1 MTATPLSLGTSTAAP
16 ASRWPLAGLSLALL
30 LASLSI
36 SSANIALPTLAAAFD
51 APFAAVQWVVLA
63 YLLASTALVVGI
75 GRLGDLMGRR
85 RLLLGGLALF
95 TLASL
100 FAGAAPDIGWLIAAR
115 ALQGL
120 GGAAMMA
127 LTLALAGAAVPKERL
142 GRALGLL
149 ATTSAAGTALGPTL
163 GGLLIAGCGWRA
175 VFLAPLPL
183 ALLAFALVRRHLPD
197 DRAAG
202 RPGSFDRRGTLLL
215 ALTLGAYALA
225 MTQARSGLGWPT
237 LAPLAASL
245 AGLVLFLRVEARSA
259 APLLRLS
266 MFRDPV
272 LRGGLVT
279 SLLVMTVMMTTLVVG
294 PFHLGRA
301 LGLDTASVGLAVSVG
316 PLVVALGGLPA
327 GRLADRFGAA
337 AMTRAGLLV
346 LGSGCALLALLPPGL
361 GIAGYLG
368 PLVVVTAGYALF
380 QTANSSAVMADVAAE
395 QRGLTS
401 GLLHLSRNLGLV
413 TGTAVMGTLFAATAG
428 DLATALPLEIAA
440 ATRLTFAAAALLV
453 LAALAVTL
461 QKRSAR

>member
-1 MTATPLSLGTSTAAP
+1 MTATSLPLADAAP
-16 ASRWPLAGLSLALL
+16 TSSRWPLAGLSLALL

-51 APFAAVQWVVLA
+51 ATFAAVQWVVLA
-63 YLLASTALVVGI
+63 YLLASTTLVVGA

-85 RLLLGGLALF
+85 RLLLGGIALF

-100 FAGAAPDIGWLIAAR
+100 LAGAAPGAGWLIAAR
-115 ALQGL
+115 ALQGI

-149 ATTSAAGTALGPTL
+149 ATTSATGTALGPTL
-163 GGLLIAGCGWRA
+163 GGLLIAGFGWRA
-175 VFLAPLPL
+175 VFLAVVPLG
-183 ALLAFALVRRHLPD
+183 ALAFALVHRHLPD

-202 RPGSFDRRGTLLL
+202 KPLRFDTRGTLLL
-215 ALTLGAYALA
+215 AATLGAYSLA
-225 MTQARSGLGWPT
+225 MTEARGGLGWPS
-237 LAPLAASL
+237 LALLAASALGL
-245 AGLVLFLRVEARSA
+245 ALFLHTEARSA
-259 APLLRLS
+259 APLVRLTL
-266 MFRDPV
+266 FRDPV

-327 GRLADRFGAA
+327 GRLADRYGAA
-337 AMTRAGLLV
+337 AMTRVGLLV
-346 LGSGCALLALLPPGL
+346 LGSGCALLALLPQGL
-361 GIAGYLG
+361 GVAGYLG
-368 PLVVVTAGYALF
+368 ALVVTTAGYALF
-380 QTANSSAVMADVAAE
+380 QTANSSVILAEVAAE
-395 QRGLTS
+395 QRGLIS

-413 TGTAVMGTLFAATAG
+413 TGAAVMGTLFAAAAG
-428 DLATALPLEIAA
+428 DLATAQPADVAA
-440 ATRLTFAAAALLV
+440 ATRLTFAIAALLV
-453 LAALAVTL
+453 VAALAVAL